1 MKRMTFVTL
10 ALCAVVPAIA
20 QERLEP
26 GLWSVTPLLQGQPV
40 GAATERCIT
49 AEEAKS
55 ANGDEKGI
63 AAALSAEN
71 RKGKCTIK
79 DLKLDGPRIRFSTVC
94 QGMTM
99 ASDLTYAKTS
109 YEGTMTMSGP
119 GGDQQVIGT
128 RGRRIGACP

>member
-1 MKRMTFVTL
+1 MKRILFAAL

-26 GLWSVTPLLQGQPV
+26 GLWSVTPLLQGQPI

-49 AEEAKS
+49 AEEARS

-63 AAALSAEN
+63 AAALDAEN
-71 RKGKCTIK
+71 RKSKCTTK
-79 DLKLDGPRIRFSTVC
+79 DLKIDGPRIRFSTVC
-94 QGMTM
+94 QGMAM
-99 ASDLTYAKTS
+99 ASDLTYAKSS

-119 GGDQQVIGT
+119 SGDRQVVGT